1 MFCPFCHSPNTRV
14 VDKRDNKESGV
25 TRRRRECEEC
35 HKRFTT
41 YERLEAINLYVIKRS
56 GKIEEFDREKL
67 KRGIMRAVNKR
78 KIPEDKI
85 EDLVQSIEQEL
96 LNYESTEIES
106 VKIGQMVLNG
116 LKKIDKLGYLLFA
129 SVYNSFQNI
138 DDFKKTLKELE
149 KSEDD

>member
-1 MFCPFCHSPNTRV
+1 MYCPFCSYNETRV
-14 VDKRDNKESGV
+14 VDKRDNRETNV
-25 TRRRRECEEC
+25 TRRRRECERC

-41 YERLEAINLYVIKRS
+41 YERMETINLYVVKRS

-78 KIPEDKI
+78 RIPEERI
-85 EDLVQSIEQEL
+85 EELVIGIEQQLMQLET
-96 LNYESTEIES
+96 TEIETT
-106 VKIGQMVLNG
+106 KIGEMVLEG

-138 DDFKKTLKELE
+138 DDFKKALKEIE
-149 KSEDD
+149 KVDD